1 MTLGDCF
8 HKVLKLL
15 NYYSAGGVPIAS
27 DDAAQA
33 DLFARA
39 VSLTDTAQIEVSSVR
54 PILKTASIACTRLAN
69 RIHGQGVHHVGTSA
83 LVFELPAASD
93 ADLAHSLSFTTGDA
107 LTAVVSQLSGGALT
121 TLVTVQ
127 TVSRAAMTP
136 YHAVFSPSPGASAV
150 RVAFSGGPGN
160 IADAALF
167 RESFSG
173 VAEVPTFGAFRDYAL
188 PSDFRALCELTLRPA
203 AGHPRRDA
211 REYRLRNGCLALPWD
226 FDGEAVLTYAAFP
239 EPVGDATPRTA
250 VLSVDDA
257 SAQAVVFFVA
267 AGLVMEENPT
277 LGRRFQSLY
286 RELLSD
292 AEPARAVRGITP
304 ALYAA
309 SAPKLRQ
316 ST

>member
-1 MTLGDCF
+1 
-8 HKVLKLL
+8 
-15 NYYSAGGVPIAS
+15 
-27 DDAAQA
+27 
-33 DLFARA
+33 
-39 VSLTDTAQIEVSSVR
+39 
-54 PILKTASIACTRLAN
+54 
-69 RIHGQGVHHVGTSA
+69 
-83 LVFELPAASD
+83 
-93 ADLAHSLSFTTGDA
+93 
-107 LTAVVSQLSGGALT
+107 
-121 TLVTVQ
+121 
-127 TVSRAAMTP
+127 MTP

-173 VAEVPTFGAFRDYAL
+173 VAEVPTFGAF
-188 PSDFRALCELTLRPA
+188 
-203 AGHPRRDA
+203 
-211 REYRLRNGCLALPWD
+211 RNGCLALPWD